1 MACGPLNKSPT
12 SGDLLVPDQSPTGL
26 SRGGSKMS
34 MKDSGREKT
43 GSGQRRGADAA
54 QEESDGRTPRP
65 ASSAGLQKPR
75 PLSCWK
81 SLSFSNTFF
90 VFKLEISLLNI

>member
-1 MACGPLNKSPT
+1 
-12 SGDLLVPDQSPTGL
+12 
-26 SRGGSKMS
+26 MS

-54 QEESDGRTPRP
+54 QEESDGRTPPTRLLCR
-65 ASSAGLQKPR
+65 SAEAPPTVLLEIFVILQY
-75 PLSCWK
+75 
-81 SLSFSNTFF
+81 FF